1 MRSLSYAVKES
12 GRRTGRPGV
21 RLHLCGMR
29 HAFQVLDGGVATELS
44 RAGLDLSDELWSARV
59 LIDTPEAIER
69 VHAEYFRAGAD
80 VAITASYQASYEGF
94 AKRGLGAERTTAILR
109 RSVEL
114 ARSARDRV
122 MREQPH
128 LDREL
133 LVAAS
138 VGPYGAVLHDG
149 SEYRGDY
156 GLDEDALVD
165 FHRARFTVL
174 ADAGAD
180 LLACE
185 TIPSRTEAAALVRL
199 LGERRDAMAWMT
211 FSCRD
216 GRRTSAGDAIADCA
230 RWLDGVPQVVAIGV
244 NCVAPEWVESLVGEI
259 ATGTSKPIVVYPNS
273 GETWDAEAR
282 CWVGTADRFTA
293 WVPRWLEAG
302 ARWIGGCCRTT
313 PDDIRRVRADV
324 EAFAAGRR

>member
-1 MRSLSYAVKES
+1 MTLRATL
-12 GRRTGRPGV
+12 R
-21 RLHLCGMR
+21 
-29 HAFQVLDGGVATELS
+29 VLDGGVATELS
-44 RAGLDLSDELWSARV
+44 RQGLDLSDELWSARV
-59 LIDTPEAIER
+59 LLEAPEAIER

-94 AKRGLGAERTTAILR
+94 ARRGLDAEQTTAALR

-114 ARSARDRV
+114 AQSARSRV
-122 MREQPH
+122 LRETPRM
-128 LDREL
+128 DREL

-138 VGPYGAVLHDG
+138 VGPFGAVRHDG

-156 GLDEDALVD
+156 GLDERALVE
-165 FHRARFTVL
+165 FHRDRFHVL

-185 TIPSRTEAAALVRL
+185 TIPSRVEAAALVRL
-199 LGERRDAMAWMT
+199 LGERPRSKAWIT

-216 GRRTSAGDAIADCA
+216 GRHTSAGDAIADCA
-230 RWLDGVPQVVAIGV
+230 RWLDDVPQVVAIGV
-244 NCVAPEWVESLVGEI
+244 NCVAPELVESLIHEI
-259 ATGTSKPIVVYPNS
+259 GTGTSKPTVVYPNS
-273 GETWDAEAR
+273 GETWDAAAR

-293 WVPRWLEAG
+293 YVPAWLEAG

-313 PDDIRRVRADV
+313 PDDIRSVRADV
-324 EAFAAGRR
+324 DAFAAA

>member
-1 MRSLSYAVKES
+1 MRAPC
-12 GRRTGRPGV
+12 R
-21 RLHLCGMR
+21 
-29 HAFQVLDGGVATELS
+29 VLDGGVATELS
-44 RAGLDLSDELWSARV
+44 RRGLDLSDELWSARV
-59 LIDTPEAIER
+59 LIEQPEAIER

-94 AKRGLGAERTTAILR
+94 ARRGLDAERTTALLR
-109 RSVEL
+109 SSVEL
-114 ARSARDRV
+114 ARSARSRV
-122 MREQPH
+122 LHEQPR

-156 GLDEDALVD
+156 GLDERALAD
-165 FHRARFTVL
+165 FHRARFLVL

-185 TIPSRTEAAALVRL
+185 TIPSRAEATALVRL
-199 LGERRDAMAWMT
+199 LGERPDAKAWIT

-216 GRRTSAGDAIADCA
+216 GRHTSAGDAIVDCA

-244 NCVAPEWVESLVGEI
+244 NCVAPEWVESLIGEI
-259 ATGTSKPIVVYPNS
+259 ASGTGKPIVVYPNS
-273 GETWDAEAR
+273 GETWDAAAR
-282 CWVGTADRFTA
+282 CWVGAADRFTA
-293 WVPRWLEAG
+293 YVPIWLRAG

-313 PDDIRRVRADV
+313 PDDIRQVRADV
-324 EAFAAGRR
+324 DAFPDRR

>member
-1 MRSLSYAVKES
+1 MTLGSSFRVI
-12 GRRTGRPGV
+12 
-21 RLHLCGMR
+21 
-29 HAFQVLDGGVATELS
+29 DGGVATELS

-59 LIDTPEAIER
+59 LIEQPEAIER

-94 AKRGLGAERTTAILR
+94 ARRGLDAERTTAILR

-114 ARSARDRV
+114 AMSARSRV
-122 MREQPH
+122 LREMPR
-128 LDREL
+128 LEREL

-138 VGPYGAVLHDG
+138 VGPNGAVLHDG

-156 GLDEDALVD
+156 GLDERALVD
-165 FHRARFTVL
+165 FHRDRFHVL

-185 TIPSRTEAAALVRL
+185 TIPSRLEAAALVRL
-199 LGERRDAMAWMT
+199 LGERPSAKAWIT

-216 GRRTSAGDAIADCA
+216 GRHTSAGDLIADCA
-230 RWLDGVPQVVAIGV
+230 RWLDGVPQVVAIGA
-244 NCVAPEWVESLVGEI
+244 NCVAPESVESLIREI

-273 GETWDAEAR
+273 GETWDAAAR
-282 CWVGTADRFTA
+282 CWVGTADRFTTY
-293 WVPRWLEAG
+293 VPQWLKAG

-313 PDDIRRVRADV
+313 PDDIRLVRADV
-324 EAFAAGRR
+324 DAFAAGRR

>member
-1 MRSLSYAVKES
+1 MLP
-12 GRRTGRPGV
+12 RTFR
-21 RLHLCGMR
+21 
-29 HAFQVLDGGVATELS
+29 VLDGGVATELS
-44 RAGLDLSDELWSARV
+44 RMGLDLSDHLWSARV
-59 LIDTPEAIER
+59 LIDEPEAIER
-69 VHAEYFRAGAD
+69 VHREYFLAGAD
-80 VAITASYQASYEGF
+80 IAISASYQASYEGF
-94 AKRGLGAERTTAILR
+94 AARGLSAESTTALLR

-114 ARSARDRV
+114 ARSARDHALHV
-122 MREQPH
+122 LRERSEQRDQRDQPSPPR
-128 LDREL
+128 DL

-138 VGPYGAVLHDG
+138 IGPYGAVLHDG

-156 GLDEDALVD
+156 ALDEDALVD
-165 FHRARFTVL
+165 FHRDRFTVL

-199 LGERRDAMAWMT
+199 LGERADSKAWIT

-216 GRRTSAGDAIADCA
+216 DRHTSAGDAIADCA

-244 NCVAPEWVESLVGEI
+244 NCVAPEWVESLIRAI
-259 ATGTSKPIVVYPNS
+259 ASGTDKPIVVYPNS
-273 GETWDAEAR
+273 GETWDAGKR

-293 WVPRWLEAG
+293 YVPTWLEAG

-313 PDDIRRVRADV
+313 PDDIRVVRAEVD
-324 EAFAAGRR
+324 AFESGRASR

>member
-1 MRSLSYAVKES
+1 VTLRATL
-12 GRRTGRPGV
+12 R
-21 RLHLCGMR
+21 
-29 HAFQVLDGGVATELS
+29 VLDGGVATELS
-44 RAGLDLSDELWSARV
+44 RQGLDLSDELWSARV
-59 LIDTPEAIER
+59 LLEAPEAIER

-94 AKRGLGAERTTAILR
+94 ARRDLDAEQTTAALR

-114 ARSARDRV
+114 AQSARSRV
-122 MREQPH
+122 LRETPRM
-128 LDREL
+128 DREL

-138 VGPYGAVLHDG
+138 LGPFGAVRHDG

-156 GLDEDALVD
+156 GLDERALVE
-165 FHRARFTVL
+165 FHRDRFHVL

-185 TIPSRTEAAALVRL
+185 TIPSRVEAAALVRL
-199 LGERRDAMAWMT
+199 LGERPRSKAWIT

-216 GRRTSAGDAIADCA
+216 GRHTSAGDAIADCA
-230 RWLDGVPQVVAIGV
+230 RWLDDVPQVVAIGV
-244 NCVAPEWVESLVGEI
+244 NCVAPELVESLIHEI
-259 ATGTSKPIVVYPNS
+259 GTGTSKPTVVYPNS
-273 GETWDAEAR
+273 GETWDAAAR

-293 WVPRWLEAG
+293 YVPAWLEAG

-313 PDDIRRVRADV
+313 PDDIRSVRADV
-324 EAFAAGRR
+324 DAFAAA

>member
-1 MRSLSYAVKES
+1 MGPSTFR
-12 GRRTGRPGV
+12 
-21 RLHLCGMR
+21 
-29 HAFQVLDGGVATELS
+29 VLDGGVATELS
-44 RAGLDLSDELWSARV
+44 RQGLDLSDHLWSARV
-59 LIDTPEAIER
+59 LIDEPEAIER
-69 VHAEYFRAGAD
+69 VHRAYFLAGAD

-94 AKRGLGAERTTAILR
+94 AARGLSADSTSALLR

-114 ARSARDRV
+114 ARSARDDALRV
-122 MREQPH
+122 LREPR
-128 LDREL
+128 DL

-138 VGPYGAVLHDG
+138 IGPYGAVLHDG

-156 GLDEDALVD
+156 ALDEDALVD
-165 FHRARFTVL
+165 FHRDRFTVL

-199 LGERRDAMAWMT
+199 LGERPDAKAWIT

-216 GRRTSAGDAIADCA
+216 DRHTSAGDAIAECA

-244 NCVAPEWVESLVGEI
+244 NCVAPEWVESLIREI
-259 ATGTSKPIVVYPNS
+259 ASGTGKPIVVYPNS
-273 GETWDAEAR
+273 GETWDAVAR

-293 WVPRWLEAG
+293 HVPTWLEAG

-324 EAFAAGRR
+324 DAFAAGRL

>member
-1 MRSLSYAVKES
+1 MIPS
-12 GRRTGRPGV
+12 G
-21 RLHLCGMR
+21 L
-29 HAFQVLDGGVATELS
+29 QVIDGGVATELS
-44 RAGLDLSDELWSARV
+44 RMGLDLSDHLWSARV
-59 LIDTPEAIER
+59 LIDEPEAIER
-69 VHAEYFRAGAD
+69 VHREYFLAGAD
-80 VAITASYQASYEGF
+80 IAISASYQASYEGF
-94 AKRGLGAERTTAILR
+94 AARGLSAESTTAMLR

-114 ARSARDRV
+114 ARSARDHALRV
-122 MREQPH
+122 LRERSEQRDQRNEPSAPRD
-128 LDREL
+128 LV
-133 LVAAS
+133 VAAS

-156 GLDEDALVD
+156 ALDEDALVD
-165 FHRARFTVL
+165 FHRDRFTVL

-199 LGERRDAMAWMT
+199 LAERPDAKAWIT

-216 GRRTSAGDAIADCA
+216 DRHTSAGDAIADCA

-244 NCVAPEWVESLVGEI
+244 NCVAPEWVESLVRAI
-259 ATGTSKPIVVYPNS
+259 ASGTDKPIVVYPNS
-273 GETWDAEAR
+273 GETWDADER

-293 WVPRWLEAG
+293 YVPAWLEAG

-313 PDDIRRVRADV
+313 PDDIRRVRTDV
-324 EAFAAGRR
+324 DAFAAGRA

>member
-1 MRSLSYAVKES
+1 MAPTTFR
-12 GRRTGRPGV
+12 
-21 RLHLCGMR
+21 
-29 HAFQVLDGGVATELS
+29 VLDGGVATELS
-44 RAGLDLSDELWSARV
+44 RQGLDLSDDLWSARV
-59 LIDTPEAIER
+59 LLDAPEAIER
-69 VHAEYFRAGAD
+69 VHAAYYEAGAD

-94 AKRGLGAERTTAILR
+94 GKRGLSTEATTELLR

-114 ARSARDRV
+114 ALSARSRV
-122 MREQPH
+122 LRTAAGAG
-128 LDREL
+128 REL

-156 GLDEDALVD
+156 GLDMDALVQ
-165 FHRARFTVL
+165 FHRARFMVL

-185 TIPSRTEAAALVRL
+185 TIPSRLEAEALVRL
-199 LGERRDAMAWMT
+199 LGERPDAKAWVT

-216 GRRTSAGDAIADCA
+216 GRHTSAGDSIAECA

-244 NCVAPEWVESLVGEI
+244 NCVAPELVASLVREVGS
-259 ATGTSKPIVVYPNS
+259 ATAKPIVVYSNS

-293 WVPRWLEAG
+293 YVPRWLAAG

-313 PDDIRRVRADV
+313 PEDIRRVRAEVD
-324 EAFAAGRR
+324 AFAATASHSLTST